1 MELIYLDL
9 EANREIQQEYM
20 PIANDVFGILTK

>member
-9 EANREIQQEYM
+9 EANREIQLVYI